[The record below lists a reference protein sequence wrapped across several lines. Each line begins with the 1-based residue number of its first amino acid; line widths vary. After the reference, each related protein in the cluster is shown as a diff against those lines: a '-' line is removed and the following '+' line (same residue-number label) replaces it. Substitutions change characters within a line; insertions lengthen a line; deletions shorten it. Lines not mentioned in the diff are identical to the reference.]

1 MKRKL
6 LSMVLCICLLTLLF
20 PVSAMAYVPPELMVD
35 GTNATVTA
43 SGAGWRFDKDTHTLT
58 LEGYNGG
65 PITTVAD
72 LTIVVKGQNTI
83 TVANDPSAY
92 AINAGFAGQTSTL
105 TVRGATGMNAD
116 ILKIGQNTTRAF

>member
-65 PITTVAD
+65 PIETVAD

-83 TVANDPSAY
+83 TVANDPSA
-92 AINAGFAGQTSTL
+92 
-105 TVRGATGMNAD
+105 
-116 ILKIGQNTTRAF
+116 